1 MQKKEDEPLFMS
13 LQHALIWS
21 FVEAE
26 KQFTGYSNT
35 ASIIRH
41 CKQKGAGASTSPD
54 DLSPQEKKTQAMWVL
69 DTVRTALNEFEQ
81 ALIVLKYGQGSINFA
96 DAFVQVGL
104 EYPKYD
110 AHVVDLILC
119 HVFEFDQTGRMW
131 NHSGENNPDWKMYPA
146 QTHIASVAGVHKKTA
161 YNWCKAIRTD
171 IENTLHRAEYVLL
184 YEIKRKGL
192 IKSKVAA

>member
-41 CKQKGAGASTSPD
+41 CEQKGAGASTSPD

-104 EYPKYD
+104 EYPKYE

-119 HVFEFDQTGRMW
+119 NIFQFDQTGRKW
-131 NHSGENNPDWKMYPA
+131 NHGSRGWQDYPTVT
-146 QTHIASVAGVHKKTA
+146 QIADVAGVHRTTMIRWVDSIQKDAHAALFAAELVLKYEFERKK
-161 YNWCKAIRTD
+161 
-171 IENTLHRAEYVLL
+171 VL
-184 YEIKRKGL
+184 
-192 IKSKVAA
+192 KSKVAA

>member
-1 MQKKEDEPLFMS
+1 MS

-104 EYPKYD
+104 EYPKYE

-119 HVFEFDQTGRMW
+119 NIFQFDQTGRKW
-131 NHSGENNPDWKMYPA
+131 NHGSRGWQDYPTVT
-146 QTHIASVAGVHKKTA
+146 QIADVAGMSRKTA
-161 YNWCKAIRTD
+161 TRWVGEIQKDIHGALFAAELVLKFELERRLILKIKA
-171 IENTLHRAEYVLL
+171 
-184 YEIKRKGL
+184 
-192 IKSKVAA
+192 VA

>member
-41 CKQKGAGASTSPD
+41 CEQKGAGASTSPD
-54 DLSPQEKKTQAMWVL
+54 DLSPKEKKAQAVWVL
-69 DTVRTALNEFEQ
+69 DTVRVALNEFEQ

-104 EYPKYD
+104 EYPKYE

-119 HVFEFDQTGRMW
+119 NIFQFDQTGRKW
-131 NHSGENNPDWKMYPA
+131 NHGSRGWQDYPTVT
-146 QTHIASVAGVHKKTA
+146 QIADVAGMSRKTA
-161 YNWCKAIRTD
+161 TRWVGEIQKDIHGALFAAELVLKYEFERRLILKIKA
-171 IENTLHRAEYVLL
+171 
-184 YEIKRKGL
+184 
-192 IKSKVAA
+192 VA

>member
-104 EYPKYD
+104 EYPKYE

-131 NHSGENNPDWKMYPA
+131 NHDGSSKEDWRPYPA
-146 QTHIASVAGVHKKTA
+146 QTHIASIAGVHKNTA
-161 YNWCKAIRTD
+161 YNWCKSIRTD
-171 IENTLHRAEYVLL
+171 IENVLHRAEWVLL
-184 YEIKRKGL
+184 VEMRRKKI